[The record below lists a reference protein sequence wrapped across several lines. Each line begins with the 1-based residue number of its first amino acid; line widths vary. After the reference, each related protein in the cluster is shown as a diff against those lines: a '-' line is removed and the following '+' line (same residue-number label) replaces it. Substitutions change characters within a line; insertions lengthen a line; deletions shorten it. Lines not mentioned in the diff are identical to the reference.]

1 MKLQQFH
8 RKVSILRRLRRTQL
22 RTRLQNILKVGR
34 WSVEKYSGK
43 QCLTKCTRQEN
54 AVEISYS
61 KFPNQMFLNMED
73 AIKLIKKLSISCDP
87 DKPKR
92 PLLDSRYPN
101 LCLIFDQITIE
112 DLEVNGT
119 FTARHLLKKL
129 NLTKDQHEQLMAYS
143 SDNLVKINAFI
154 NSPYISKH
162 QMDEVYSHSIKQFV
176 LFPR

>member
-1 MKLQQFH
+1 M
-8 RKVSILRRLRRTQL
+8 
-22 RTRLQNILKVGR
+22 
-34 WSVEKYSGK
+34 
-43 QCLTKCTRQEN
+43 
-54 AVEISYS
+54 
-61 KFPNQMFLNMED
+61 
-73 AIKLIKKLSISCDP
+73 
-87 DKPKR
+87 
-92 PLLDSRYPN
+92 DSRYPN

-119 FTARHLLKKL
+119 FKARHLLKKL

-154 NSPYISKH
+154 DSPYISKY